1 MTEAETTPDTREAL
15 VSQIPAVDLLVKL
28 GFRYLPPA
36 EARELRGGRRGQ
48 VLLEPILRQQLSA
61 FNRVKWKGVERPFTA
76 DAIDEAIASLR
87 DLPDE
92 GLIQTSEKVFDL
104 LSLGRSLPQTI
115 GADTRHF
122 TLRFIDWQNPQRNVF
137 HVTEEYAV
145 ERSRAD
151 GRVSQPRLDVVLFVN
166 GIPFA
171 VIECKKRGAKTLDQA
186 ISDLRTYQRDDEIPR
201 FFWYAQILVATN
213 SEAAL
218 YATAR
223 TPKEFWAH
231 WRENRADTDI
241 LNVLQRLLDPEEQA
255 KMHWRRDE
263 GPSILQER
271 TITEQDRTIY
281 GLLRPERLLEMVRHF
296 IIYDGGVKK
305 IARHQQVAAVK
316 SAIRRVLE
324 RDPDGVRLGGLIW
337 HTQGS
342 GKSLTMVMLAKAL
355 ALHPDI
361 PTPRLI
367 LVTDRVELDKQI
379 ADTFKY
385 CGYEPQRARDG
396 RHLRRLLEDSKSG
409 VITTIIN
416 KFEAALKAGP
426 IANVDEN
433 TFVLVDE
440 AHRSHFGAFHALMKK
455 ALKGACYV
463 GFTGTPVVKDPQH
476 NNLTRFGGFIHTYT
490 LDNAVWDKAVVPLL
504 YEGRHVEQN
513 VDDKQLD
520 LWFERLTQGKTK
532 EQKADFKK
540 KFANAEHLN
549 RADQR
554 LRMIAYDVASHFTNN
569 FGEQGCKGQLV
580 APRKD
585 VALRYKEL
593 LDEIGRMD
601 PSLRITSEVLIS
613 GPTTRED
620 DEEELPAAELPRVEA
635 FWKEMMTRF
644 GSEERYNESLTT
656 RFKNDSDPQIIIVVS
671 KLLTGFDAP
680 SNTVLYLDKKLTGH
694 TLLQAI
700 SRVNRTYEGKDYG
713 YIVDYYGILGDLN
726 KALSHYDA
734 LANFDEK
741 DIEGALT
748 PIADEIAKLP
758 QAYSEL
764 MALFSGIKNQKDNG
778 EFKKRLTEQDQ
789 RDTFYERLSRFGR
802 LLHLALSSARWQDE
816 NDSEAVKHYK
826 DDLRYF
832 LELRAELKRQYAE
845 VVDYAE
851 YEKRIQ
857 HLIDRHIGAT
867 EVTRITPLVNIFDKE
882 AFAAEVERVNG
893 DGSKAETIA
902 NRMNRTIREKW
913 EEDPAYYKRFSEL
926 LAQLIRSFKERRISE
941 NEYLKQVK
949 EQLDELRQHEASG
962 LPLSVAD
969 KPVARAF
976 YGTLHDHLAE
986 LATLTPQEQRVIS
999 EELAHQ
1005 IQTIVL
1011 PHANIVDW
1019 EQNVDVQNVMLNEI
1033 EDALLEAAKQHRF
1046 QFPSDHHLLDRIL
1059 DEVLRIVK
1067 AHHGAKRRS

>member
-1 MTEAETTPDTREAL
+1 MNDAEVTPDTREAL
-15 VSQIPAVDLLVKL
+15 VSQIPAVDLLMKL

-48 VLLEPILRQQLSA
+48 VLLEPILREQLSA
-61 FNRVKWKGVERPFTA
+61 LNRVNWKGVERPFTA
-76 DAIDEAIASLR
+76 DAIDEAIATLR

-122 TLRFIDWQNPQRNVF
+122 TMRYIDWKNPDRNVF

-145 ERSRAD
+145 ERTRHD
-151 GRVSQPRLDVVLFVN
+151 GRVTQPRLDVVLFVN
-166 GIPFA
+166 GFPFA
-171 VIECKKRGAKTLDQA
+171 VMECKKRGSKTLDEA
-186 ISDLRTYQRDDEIPR
+186 IGDLRTYQRDDEIPR
-201 FFWYAQILVATN
+201 FFWYAQILIATN
-213 SEAAL
+213 SEQAL

-223 TPKEFWAH
+223 TPKEFWAR
-231 WRENRADTDI
+231 WRENIADSEI
-241 LNVLQRLLDPEEQA
+241 LTTLQRLLDPEEQV

-316 SAIRRVLE
+316 RAISRVLE
-324 RDPDGVRLGGLIW
+324 RGTDGARRGGLIW

-396 RHLRRLLEDSKSG
+396 RHLRRLLETCKSG

-416 KFEAALKAGP
+416 KFESALKAGP
-426 IANVDEN
+426 IPNVDEN

-455 ALKGACYV
+455 ALKGCCYI
-463 GFTGTPVVKDPQH
+463 GFTGTPVVKDLKH
-476 NNLTRFGGFIHTYT
+476 NNLLRFGDFIHTYT

-513 VDDKQLD
+513 VDDQQLD
-520 LWFERLTQGKTK
+520 LWFERLMKDKTG

-540 KFANAEHLN
+540 KFANADHLN

-554 LRMIAYDVASHFTNN
+554 LRMIAYDVVAHFTNN
-569 FGEQGCKGQLV
+569 FGAQGCKGQLV

-601 PSLRITSEVLIS
+601 PSLRVSSEVLIS

-620 DEEELPAAELPRVEA
+620 DEEDLPPTELPRIEA

-700 SRVNRTYEGKDYG
+700 ARVNRTHEGKDYG

-726 KALSHYDA
+726 KALNHYEA
-734 LANFDEK
+734 LADFDEG
-741 DIEGALT
+741 DIHGALT
-748 PIADEIAKLP
+748 PIATEIAKLP

-764 MALFSGIKNQKDNG
+764 MAQFSGIKNRKDNG

-789 RDTFYERLSRFGR
+789 RDKFYEHLSRFGR
-802 LLHLALSSARWQDE
+802 LLHLALSSAHWQEE
-816 NDSEAVKHYK
+816 NESDAVKHYK

-857 HLIDRHIGAT
+857 NLIDRHVGAT
-867 EVTRITPLVNIFDKE
+867 EVTKITPLVNIFDKD
-882 AFAAEVERVNG
+882 AFAAEVERVTG
-893 DGSKAETIA
+893 TASQAETIA

-926 LAQLIRSFKERRISE
+926 LKQIIESFRSRRISE
-941 NEYLKQVK
+941 NDFLRQVK
-949 EQLDELRQHEASG
+949 EKLDELRKHETTG
-962 LPLSVAD
+962 LPVSVAD

-976 YGTLHDHLAE
+976 YGTLHEHLAE
-986 LATLTPQEQRVIS
+986 LPGLEETERRVIS
-999 EELAHQ
+999 EELAHE
-1005 IQTIVL
+1005 IQRAIEPYATM
-1011 PHANIVDW
+1011 VDW
-1019 EQNVDVQNVMLNEI
+1019 EQNRDARNAMLNAA
-1033 EDALLEAAKQHRF
+1033 EDALLDATAGHAF
-1046 QFPSDHHLLDRIL
+1046 DFPSDHLLLDRL
-1059 DEVLRIVK
+1059 LEEVMRIVE
-1067 AHHGAKRRS
+1067 AHYGVKRA